1 MLLHVIFNNPEG
13 MGANSIIAS
22 VEFHNF
28 KDPIYMMIDPG
39 EKFDL
44 PSEIDNTNKNPD
56 GLYFTFGKEADD
68 DLVPGD
74 IWMIVTRS
82 AADLLLVKYSDKI
95 LLTMNHLQMKAVTGA
110 CITMFDKANVLLL
123 HKYIR
128 YCHEQ
133 GILNEVMNNVKT
145 KDS

>member
-1 MLLHVIFNNPEG
+1 MLLHVIFNNPG
-13 MGANSIIAS
+13 DMRADCIVAS
-22 VEFHNF
+22 VEFHDL
-28 KDPIYMMIDPG
+28 KDPVYMMIDPG

-74 IWMIVTRS
+74 IWMIVARS

-95 LLTMNHLQMKAVTGA
+95 LLTMTHLQMKAVTGV
-110 CITMFDKANVLLL
+110 CNTTFDKANVLLL
-123 HKYIR
+123 HRYIR
-128 YCHEQ
+128 YCHKQ
-133 GILNEVMNNVKT
+133 DILNEAMNYVKT